1 MLRVRANRM
10 SPLAVMLLRFVGIFV
25 AVLIL
30 LTLVWPVI
38 SPAATQLATRVSRL
52 GFHIAESPNVSVLEA
67 RGDELW
73 VHRIVGPGQIKPF
86 TWFDRYTFFALIPLI
101 ALFAATPGLGRTKR
115 ISRLAISLVLLFL
128 IQTSYVVVSV
138 QLTYAA
144 IGLTMVGP
152 IAARMLDGWQVLV
165 RVLWEA
171 APLVLWVAF
180 TASTWMLQLR
190 GVREEQRLCR
200 EARSKEITVL
210 RTEAR
215 KGWES

>member
-1 MLRVRANRM
+1 MPRVQTNRM

-30 LTLVWPVI
+30 LALIWPLITPVT
-38 SPAATQLATRVSRL
+38 TQLATRVARV
-52 GFHIAESPNVSVLEA
+52 GFHIAEAPNVSVLEA

-73 VHRIVGPGQIKPF
+73 VHRIVGPGQITPF
-86 TWFDRYTFFALIPLI
+86 TWFDRYTFFALIPLM
-101 ALFAATPGLGRTKR
+101 ALFAATPGLGWIKR
-115 ISRLAISLVLLFL
+115 LTRLGISLVLLFI

-138 QLTYAA
+138 QLSYAA
-144 IGLTMVGP
+144 IGLTTVGP
-152 IAARMLDGWQVLV
+152 IATRMLDGWQVLV

-180 TASTWMLQLR
+180 TASTWTRQLR
-190 GVREEQRLCR
+190 GLREEQKLCR
-200 EARSKEITVL
+200 ETRSKGITVL

>member
-1 MLRVRANRM
+1 MPRVQTNRM
-10 SPLAVMLLRFVGIFV
+10 SPLAAMLLRFIGIFV

-30 LTLVWPVI
+30 LALIWPLITPVI
-38 SPAATQLATRVSRL
+38 TQLATRVARV

-86 TWFDRYTFFALIPLI
+86 TWFDRYTFFALIPLM
-101 ALFAATPGLGRTKR
+101 ALFAATPGLGWMKR
-115 ISRLAISLVLLFL
+115 LTRLGMSLVLLFI

-138 QLTYAA
+138 QLSYAA

-152 IAARMLDGWQVLV
+152 IAARMLDGWQMLV

-171 APLVLWVAF
+171 APLVLWVGF
-180 TASTWMLQLR
+180 TASTWARQLR
-190 GVREEQRLCR
+190 GLRKEQKLCC
-200 EARSKEITVL
+200 EARSKGITVL

>member
-1 MLRVRANRM
+1 MSRVRTNRM
-10 SPLAVMLLRFVGIFV
+10 SPLAAMLLRFVGIFV

-30 LTLVWPVI
+30 LALIWPVI
-38 SPAATQLATRVSRL
+38 SPVATQLATRVARL
-52 GFHIAESPNVSVLEA
+52 GFHIAESPNLSVLEA

-86 TWFDRYTFFALIPLI
+86 TWFDQYTFFALIPLI
-101 ALFAATPGLGRTKR
+101 ALFAATPGLGWIKR
-115 ISRLAISLVLLFL
+115 MTRLAISLVLLFL
-128 IQTSYVVVSV
+128 IQTSYVVISV

-180 TASTWMLQLR
+180 TASTWTRQLR
-190 GVREEQRLCR
+190 GLREEQKLCR
-200 EARSKEITVL
+200 EARSKGIRVL
-210 RTEAR
+210 RIGAR